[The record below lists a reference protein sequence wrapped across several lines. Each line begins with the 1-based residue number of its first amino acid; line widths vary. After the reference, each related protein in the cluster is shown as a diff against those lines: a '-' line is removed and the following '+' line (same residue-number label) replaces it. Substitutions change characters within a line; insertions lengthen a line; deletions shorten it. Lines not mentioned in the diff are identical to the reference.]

1 MAAAARVVRAQN
13 QILTSRPIARPS
25 CLGVRTYNVISRSFR
40 RSVYFQKMPLSHEPP
55 SRPRAAGWSRAHV
68 RARGRLPRALS
79 RSLCLAHR
87 SSGIGVLQCWNQRV
101 PSYAPNAN
109 APARFCSARA
119 TKTQTSRIPRATN
132 ATRPIH
138 QLRRT
143 RPSHTQHAALEHYIF
158 ALSAGFVPTA
168 TKHCSATVPR
178 HRA

>member
-1 MAAAARVVRAQN
+1 MLFFGAGGTSTMAAAARVVRAQN

-87 SSGIGVLQCWNQRV
+87 SSGIGVLYSAGISFNQRV

-119 TKTQTSRIPRATN
+119 TTKLHESRA
-132 ATRPIH
+132 
-138 QLRRT
+138 RRT
-143 RPSHTQHAALEHYIF
+143 PLAQSISSDAHALRIHNM
-158 ALSAGFVPTA
+158 L
-168 TKHCSATVPR
+168 H
-178 HRA
+178 